1 MCPMEKPEVISSVSN
16 VAKPFAL
23 FSKHGDGR
31 QHPPPPPSP
40 PPNPLNSSKKKKQNP
55 HDNTNNIVD
64 PPC

>member
-31 QHPPPPPSP
+31 QHPPPH
-40 PPNPLNSSKKKKQNP
+40 P
-55 HDNTNNIVD
+55 HPRQI
-64 PPC
+64 P